1 MSVGQ
6 NNPTR
11 MELMKLKSKL
21 TMSLRGHK
29 LLKDKQDELIH
40 QFVTLV
46 HKTRDLRVEVDNSMP
61 KLVNNFDNIKTK
73 MSLVD
78 IYEMLMVPSESIN
91 VKYEQNSIMT
101 VLVPKITLETKSV
114 SSEITYSDLTSPI
127 EIDIIGE
134 EMDGFLPKIILLAEL
149 EQRIRLMADEIE
161 RTRRRV
167 NVIEHVM
174 VPELEA
180 EIKRITMKLED
191 NERSNT
197 VRIMKSKDIVIEKI
211 MAERAKRNK

>member
-40 QFVTLV
+40 QFDTLV

>member
-114 SSEITYSDLTSPI
+114 SSEVTYSDLTSPI

-134 EMDGFLPKIILLAEL
+134 EMNGFLPKIILLAEL

-174 VPELEA
+174 VPELQT

-197 VRIMKSKDIVIEKI
+197 VRIMKSKEIVIEKI